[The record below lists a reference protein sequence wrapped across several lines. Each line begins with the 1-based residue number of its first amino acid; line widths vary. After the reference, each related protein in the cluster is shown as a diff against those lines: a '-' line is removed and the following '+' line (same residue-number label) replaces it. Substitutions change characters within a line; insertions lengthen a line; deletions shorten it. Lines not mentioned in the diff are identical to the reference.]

1 MHAHRIVLSVKPA
14 VYVDILLCL
23 LGIMRKIGVRQILS
37 EYAVQKVTPLLPS
50 GKSFLD
56 GGTVV
61 NTVFRDNAISVLP
74 VNLYRSDIGVSENR
88 RYSLRI
94 LFISSSESKAVRL
107 STGAAGSAAFA
118 DAVKCAST

>member
-1 MHAHRIVLSVKPA
+1 MHAHRIVLGVKPA

-74 VNLYRSDIGVSENR
+74 VNLYRSDIGVSVKPKVLVKNTVH
-88 RYSLRI
+88 
-94 LFISSSESKAVRL
+94 FIIRK
-107 STGAAGSAAFA
+107 
-118 DAVKCAST
+118 